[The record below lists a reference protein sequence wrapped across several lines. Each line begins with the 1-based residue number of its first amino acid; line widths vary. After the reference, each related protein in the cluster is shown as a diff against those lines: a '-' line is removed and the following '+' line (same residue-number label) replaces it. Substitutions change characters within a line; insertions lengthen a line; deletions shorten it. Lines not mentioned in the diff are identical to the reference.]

1 LRRNT
6 WAKKANENTNA
17 PSEDDV
23 QQAVAN
29 IEQNYTDL
37 LREKGI
43 YMNKCRG
50 IRQRMSGDYDTA
62 SEKGISKKIL
72 KKIIKS
78 RDLERKVAAITH
90 DLEPDELSEHQMF
103 VEKLGEF
110 ANTPLGK
117 AALASVF
124 GVKAP
129 RLEAYFSQVPLRQ
142 LIRLGGGPVPS
153 QFKLPSRFSA

>member
-1 LRRNT
+1 MAVALGPAKARKPPLRPRGARIARSANM
-6 WAKKANENTNA
+6 AKKANENTNA

-29 IEQNYTDL
+29 IEQNYADL
-37 LREKGI
+37 LRERGI

-62 SEKGISKKIL
+62 SEKGISKKLL
-72 KKIIKS
+72 KKIVKS
-78 RDLERKVAAITH
+78 RDLERKIMAVTE
-90 DLEPDELSEHQMF
+90 DLEPDEMSEHQML

-117 AALASVF
+117 AALASVPHAAT
-124 GVKAP
+124 G
-129 RLEAYFSQVPLRQ
+129 
-142 LIRLGGGPVPS
+142 
-153 QFKLPSRFSA
+153 